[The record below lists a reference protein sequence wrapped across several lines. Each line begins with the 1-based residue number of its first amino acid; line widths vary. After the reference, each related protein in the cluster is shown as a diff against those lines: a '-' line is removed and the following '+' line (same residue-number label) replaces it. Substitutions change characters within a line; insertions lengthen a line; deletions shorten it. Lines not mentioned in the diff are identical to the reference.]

1 MSAPWFELGYIG
13 ARGAIAAAL
22 LIGIA
27 FGWTLESAGMG
38 NARKLAAQ
46 FYLTD
51 LTVFKVMFSAIV
63 TAMLGLFWLGR
74 LGALDLSRVYVP
86 ETYLLPQFVGGLVF
100 GIGFAAA
107 GLCPGTSCVAAVTG
121 RLDGLAV
128 VIGMWAGVLGTGL
141 LYPALR
147 PFHER
152 TPRGTLTIPAL
163 LHLPYGLVVLA
174 VVLVAI
180 AGFFVAGR
188 LEARSSTA
196 PPARV
201 LNAARNA
208 TDVIVTNGAGV

>member
-13 ARGAIAAAL
+13 AGGAIAAAL

-27 FGWTLESAGMG
+27 FGWCLESAGMG

-51 LTVFKVMFSAIV
+51 FTVFKVMFSAIL

-86 ETYLLPQFVGGLVF
+86 ETYLIPQCIGGLVF
-100 GIGFAAA
+100 GIGFAVG

-128 VIGMWAGVLGTGL
+128 VLGMWAGVLGTGL
-141 LYPALR
+141 LYHMLR
-147 PFHER
+147 AFYES
-152 TPRGTLTIPAL
+152 TPRGTLTIPAF
-163 LHLPYGLVVLA
+163 LHLPYGVVVLV

-180 AGFFVAGR
+180 AGFSVAGR
-188 LEARSSTA
+188 VESHSPTA
-196 PPARV
+196 MSMRV
-201 LNAARNA
+201 PNASPTAA
-208 TDVIVTNGAGV
+208 SVIVTNGVRV